1 MRNVKQIIWA
11 NKHIIF
17 GFLMRLLYLCV
28 ILLGLLGAGVI

>member
-28 ILLGLLGAGVI
+28 ILLGLSGAGVI

>member
-11 NKHIIF
+11 NQHIIF

-28 ILLGLLGAGVI
+28 ILLGLLSVGIL